1 MSPKQTRE
9 EIRMIPIDKIDVLNP
24 RDRNTKAFKV
34 IVGNIKDI
42 GLKKPIKVTPRTT
55 DAGEQ
60 RYVLVF
66 GEGRLTAFRNLGEK
80 EIPAIVVE
88 ISDED
93 AFLMSL
99 VENIARR
106 QEKPLE
112 NLASITAL
120 RAKGHSPKEIAT
132 KIGMTPHYVQGML
145 TLLEEGEERL
155 VVGVERGQIPLNVAL
170 TIHGAGNDDKSVQ
183 AALQDAYE
191 PASCAAS
198 R

>member
-1 MSPKQTRE
+1 
-9 EIRMIPIDKIDVLNP
+9 MIPIDKIDVLNP

-106 QEKPLE
+106 QEKAAGESRQHHRP
-112 NLASITAL
+112 ARQGTFPQGDRHQDRHDPAL
-120 RAKGHSPKEIAT
+120 RPGHADP
-132 KIGMTPHYVQGML
+132 
-145 TLLEEGEERL
+145 
-155 VVGVERGQIPLNVAL
+155 
-170 TIHGAGNDDKSVQ
+170 AGG
-183 AALQDAYE
+183 
-191 PASCAAS
+191 